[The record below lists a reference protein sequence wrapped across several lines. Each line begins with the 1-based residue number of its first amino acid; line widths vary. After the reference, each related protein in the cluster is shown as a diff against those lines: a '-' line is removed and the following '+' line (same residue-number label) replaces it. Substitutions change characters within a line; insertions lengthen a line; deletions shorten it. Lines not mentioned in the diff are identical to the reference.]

1 MGIVV
6 STNEEYDALEAS
18 AQKEVFEKYKDIL
31 ARHNITSPDN
41 LYWELDDIIF
51 DATGISNPEIPDDL
65 ELIENISEELDEKM
79 PMMGHTPVGVCV
91 HSDSHYHY
99 EPSYFDRSNVLEWIF
114 FGCILLYGAFV
125 VLGHIL

>member
-6 STNEEYDALEAS
+6 SSSEEYETLEAN

-51 DATGISNPEIPDDL
+51 DATGISNPIIPDDL
-65 ELIENISEELDEKM
+65 ELIENIFDELDEKM
-79 PMMGHTPVGVCV
+79 PMMDSKPIGVRA
-91 HSDSHYHY
+91 HGDSHCHY
-99 EPSYFDRSNVLEWIF
+99 EPSYFDRSNVLGWIV